1 VIIFLLADEI
11 QHYQTD
17 LDDLR
22 EKGRAQIDRYVGTT
36 PNIQATIEK
45 QLKNVQDSYDSLLH
59 TAIQIKNRL
68 VESLAK
74 FKEYEDTLDSIMRT
88 LESLEPVVMEEVEL
102 PVSSLSEAQK
112 RMENAKVLTLCF
124 HYLFS
129 YKPTSTYLK
138 GDFPSMKT

>member
-1 VIIFLLADEI
+1 MKKLFCVLGDI
-11 QHYQTD
+11 QHYQSD

-22 EKGRAQIDRYVGTT
+22 VKGRAQIDRYVSTT

-68 VESLAK
+68 YESLAK
-74 FKEYEDTLDSIMRT
+74 FKEYEDTLDSIMRN

-102 PVSSLSEAQK
+102 PVTSLQDAQK
-112 RMENAKVLTLCF
+112 RLENAKVSHDKSFLLEF
-124 HYLFS
+124 Y
-129 YKPTSTYLK
+129 
-138 GDFPSMKT
+138 